1 MTIRES
7 LDILLNTRDN
17 DLVRLLLCNVESV
30 DVSKRTALVS
40 TISGSTAFDFEINL
54 QASISDGFILV
65 PKVESD
71 VLVLF
76 SKNNNPFIVQY
87 SEVENY
93 VLNGTDFGGM
103 VKVIELTEKINN
115 LETELND
122 LKTIFQ
128 NWVNVPYDGGAA
140 LKTALATFYAQQI
153 ILTTQSEIENT
164 IIKHG

>member
-54 QASISDGFILV
+54 QASVSDGFIVV

-115 LETELND
+115 LEKKLND
-122 LKTIFQ
+122 LITACSNQIVTLAPSGTFPLA
-128 NWVNVPYDGGAA
+128 PYFTSVTP
-140 LKTALATFYAQQI
+140 LIETQQ
-153 ILTTQSEIENT
+153 TEIENT